1 MKKLLIIIMIL
12 LVILFNIKDTKKEEE
27 IRGVFISY
35 IELNEYVNKD
45 KEISKKNIRKII
57 SNIKSLNLNTIIL
70 QVRPASDAIYDS
82 KIFPY
87 SMYVSSKEGEK
98 TYDVLEYFIEES
110 HKNDLKLYAWINP
123 YRVRTSTNI
132 ESISKSNPAYK
143 YIGTDTLYINNG
155 IYYNPSKEEVTDLIV
170 NGVKEILNYNIDGL
184 LMDDYF
190 YPDDDIDN
198 KDYEEYKKDH
208 NISKEEYH
216 LQVINNMVEKVYSE
230 CKKKNIK
237 FGISPDGNIDNN
249 YQKNMADVRL
259 WTSSNKYIDF
269 IMPQVYYGFYN
280 TTRGYTK
287 VIKEWEEMI
296 KNKDIDLL
304 IALAFYKVGKED
316 IYARTGREEWLKNN
330 NIIMREVIL
339 SRNLNNYKGF
349 SLFKYDNI
357 FNEDNYT
364 TMTIKE
370 IENLKKVVK

>member
-190 YPDDDIDN
+190 YPNNDIDN
-198 KDYEEYKKDH
+198 NDYEEYKKNH